1 MRKVERGEVE
11 KRQNDKEKR
20 GKDRYV
26 FKEPEKAVRRKVS
39 PGIDRIRK
47 MFAKEKKTETSE
59 TEVTGTVNKLKS
71 SFELLMDP
79 EKRLREAKESRER
92 EGKKAERR
100 EKK

>member
-1 MRKVERGEVE
+1 M
-11 KRQNDKEKR
+11 
-20 GKDRYV
+20 
-26 FKEPEKAVRRKVS
+26 FKETEKTVRRKVS

-47 MFAKEKKTETSE
+47 MFEKEKKTETSE
-59 TEVTGTVNKLKS
+59 TEVIGTVKKLKS

-100 EKK
+100 YKKEERKNKRNGDKGGREVRK